1 MNIDEE
7 LLKTKYKEKIGTL
20 LSGNLREIRK
30 SINFSQQDM
39 ANAINKPFR
48 TVQNW
53 ESGKVIPP
61 GDALP
66 LYEAVKEMAKA
77 YDSMDSFKKAIKFG
91 VNLGRDM
98 TEIIINMMK
107 G

>member
-1 MNIDEE
+1 MTIDEE
-7 LLKTKYKEKIGTL
+7 FLKTKYKEKIGEL
-20 LSGNLREIRK
+20 LSGNLREIRN

-39 ANAINKPFR
+39 ATAINKPFR

-53 ESGKVIPP
+53 ESGNVIPP

-77 YDSMDSFKKAIKFG
+77 YDSIDAFRSAIKFG
-91 VNLGRDM
+91 LNLGRDM
-98 TEIIINMMK
+98 TELIINFMK
-107 G
+107 R